1 MIQFFYFKIA
11 RMGMSSEIELPVS
24 KQNTVTVG
32 GNLVVN
38 GTNGSG
44 AATAVLRHQLS
55 SASSIDFMATAGLR
69 SLIGVQTFRWE
80 FTFSV
85 FSFPISHSNSL
96 VFPAS
101 VRFHQIQQ
109 QLLELLSH
117 WEMDLLTCQMAGL
130 VNYLKT
136 LLAMY
141 VPLYSVL
148 FSCVLNTL
156 CVICD

>member
-69 SLIGVQTFRWE
+69 SLIGVQTFR
-80 FTFSV
+80 
-85 FSFPISHSNSL
+85 
-96 VFPAS
+96 
-101 VRFHQIQQ
+101 
-109 QLLELLSH
+109 
-117 WEMDLLTCQMAGL
+117 
-130 VNYLKT
+130 
-136 LLAMY
+136 
-141 VPLYSVL
+141 
-148 FSCVLNTL
+148 
-156 CVICD
+156 